1 MGDDVI
7 NIELPVDMYVEFLEY
22 NRDQYK
28 GLFYTSLI
36 FNALVKAILNIGNNE
51 GMVWAD
57 SIKALMENMP
67 DKYQG
72 LDIEDPTEAVDIAT
86 IMLSNAEYGS
96 PYDLLFMSIKNLQN

>member
-1 MGDDVI
+1 
-7 NIELPVDMYVEFLEY
+7 
-22 NRDQYK
+22 
-28 GLFYTSLI
+28 
-36 FNALVKAILNIGNNE
+36 
-51 GMVWAD
+51 MVWAD

-86 IMLSNAEYGS
+86 IMLSNTEYGS